1 MEELLDLS
9 AKGQLQSGLLPQAEN
24 EEDQRKIYSFL
35 DRITDEQA
43 AQLLALDGFA
53 EEYQIPIWEADL
65 GGPAKD
71 ANREHDTPPD
81 RFIQGTTAPRDITDD
96 LYILIHSA
104 KSFFDIPMQ
113 IDTFGQLSQTN
124 KKYWEELK
132 KIFPALPSVGGR
144 RPDMIALAVDILNK
158 AHVWSQTTE
167 GNITRPVKDK
177 HRNPKETFTRCIIDF
192 KALEKEGLKIT
203 KKLDHKDE
211 AIYTAAANL
220 WYAGNEYFSLSM
232 LYQVYHESQ
241 PRGGET
247 DEISER
253 LLKAAKAWL
262 TLDNK
267 EESEVTKYP
276 YFKYDGSLLP
286 MERVTCYINGK
297 LTEQAIHLFREPPL
311 FTYAR
316 ERGAIVNVEQKY
328 LAPPINRNER
338 TDHLNTYLLR
348 IIKTAQRDKGI
359 TNRITF
365 ETIFDE
371 LDLEKGSIQ
380 SRIKGYVKRLFD
392 FYKEGGLISNYDMD
406 KRGITF
412 FWDEKKL
419 AEKCKKTSGK
429 V

>member
-9 AKGQLQSGLLPQAEN
+9 AKGLLQSGLLPQAEN

-53 EEYQIPIWEADL
+53 EEYQIPVWEADL

-104 KSFFDIPMQ
+104 KSFFDIPVQ

-132 KIFPALPSVGGR
+132 KIFPAIPSVGGK
-144 RPDMIALAVDILNK
+144 RPDMISLAVDILNK
-158 AHVWSQTTE
+158 NYIWSQATE
-167 GNITRPVKDK
+167 GNLTNPVRDK
-177 HRNPKETFTRCIIDF
+177 HKNPKETSTRCIIDF
-192 KALEKEGLKIT
+192 KALEGMKLS

-232 LYQVYHESQ
+232 LHQIYHESR
-241 PRGGET
+241 PGGKDL
-247 DEISER
+247 DEIDAR
-253 LLKAAKAWL
+253 LFKMGMTRLEL
-262 TLDNK
+262 NNR
-267 EESEVTKYP
+267 EESEVTNYP
-276 YFKYDGSLLP
+276 HFKYEGLLLP
-286 MERVTCYINGK
+286 MERVSCYINGK
-297 LTEQAIHLFREPPL
+297 LTEQAIHLFREPPM

-316 ERGAIVNVEQKY
+316 ERGAIVNVDQKF

-380 SRIKGYVKRLFD
+380 SRFKGYVKRLFD
-392 FYKEGGLISNYDMD
+392 FYKEGGLITGYDMD

-412 FWDEKKL
+412 LWDEKKL
-419 AEKCKKTSGK
+419 AGICKKTSGK